1 MINKFFIGLVM
12 LPSSLYAKMGVNVNH
27 LRAILQVKL
36 LMDDRR
42 PNAFKQTKQDSKKKA
57 VNSATIGSMV
67 AMSVLGLMFIVPFFI
82 TSNTTTQFTLY
93 FSMFIFFLAATLIS
107 DFTSVLIDV
116 RDNQIILPKPISD
129 KTFLFSRLLHILI
142 HISKLVIPLNL
153 AGIITIG
160 ITKGIGAAV
169 LFVGILPFAIV
180 FTIFLI
186 NALYLVILKVTTP
199 EKFKSAITYFQI
211 IFAVLIY
218 GSYQI
223 IPRMIDETTLENFA
237 IPENGLMIIA
247 PPYWFAAAWSSL
259 YHFRGSWYQIS
270 SASLA
275 VVMPIISVW
284 LIIKYFAPSFN
295 RKLAMISGSDQAE
308 YKTETS
314 IEGSKLSK
322 TTLKEK
328 LSAIF
333 TKSGAERMGFEFT
346 WMMTGRSRDFKI
358 KTYPFFGYLA
368 VYLVMFFIQKKKF
381 SFDSIRNDETSAKIL
396 LLIAIYMIGMLL
408 MQAITN
414 IRVSDKFKAAWIF
427 FTTPIK
433 QPGNVISGATKALIF
448 KFYLPFALTVS
459 CALIPFLGWQIL
471 PNIILGLCNQLC
483 IAFLMVYISVRDLP
497 FANAE
502 IGKVKGSNFAK
513 SMLMLLLPF
522 GMGGLHYMIYSFTAV
537 VIILAILAVI
547 AVWLISSSVYNRGW
561 EMIKTTYE

>member
-1 MINKFFIGLVM
+1 MINRFLIGLVLM
-12 LPSSLYAKMGVNVNH
+12 PSSIYAKMGVNVNH

-36 LMDDRR
+36 MMDDRR
-42 PNAFKQTKQDSKKKA
+42 PNTFEQIKQDSKKRA
-57 VNSATIGSMV
+57 LNFATIVKMV
-67 AMSVLGLMFIVPFFI
+67 VMSLFGLLFIFPFFI

-129 KTFLFSRLLHILI
+129 KTFLLSRLLHIII
-142 HISKLVIPLNL
+142 HISKLVIPLNF

-160 ITKGIGAAV
+160 ITKGIAAAF
-169 LFVGILPFAIV
+169 LFFGILPFAVV

-223 IPRMIDETTLENFA
+223 IPRMIDETTIENFA
-237 IPENGLMIIA
+237 IPENGWMIAA

-259 YHFRGSWYQIS
+259 YHLKGSWYQI
-270 SASLA
+270 AATSLSFT
-275 VVMPIISVW
+275 MPVFSVW

-308 YKTETS
+308 HKTATS
-314 IEGSKLSK
+314 IDASKLPK
-322 TTLKEK
+322 TSLMEK
-328 LSAIF
+328 LSSVF

-368 VYLVMFFIQKKKF
+368 VYLVMFFIKKKNF
-381 SFDSIRNDETSAKIL
+381 SLDSIRNDENSAKIL

-414 IRVSDKFKAAWIF
+414 VRVSDKYKAAWIF

-448 KFYLPFALTVS
+448 KFYLPFALAVS
-459 CALIPFLGWQIL
+459 FALIPFLGWTIL

-483 IAFLMVYISVRDLP
+483 IAFLMVYITVRDLP
-497 FANAE
+497 FANAD
-502 IGKVKGSNFAK
+502 IGTAKGSKFAK

-522 GMGGLHYMIYSFTAV
+522 GMAGIHYLIYSFTAV
-537 VIILAILAVI
+537 VFILAILAVI
-547 AVWLISSSVYNRGW
+547 AVWLIASSVYNRGW
-561 EMIKTTYE
+561 EMIKTSYE

>member
-1 MINKFFIGLVM
+1 M
-12 LPSSLYAKMGVNVNH
+12 
-27 LRAILQVKL
+27 
-36 LMDDRR
+36 
-42 PNAFKQTKQDSKKKA
+42 
-57 VNSATIGSMV
+57 
-67 AMSVLGLMFIVPFFI
+67 
-82 TSNTTTQFTLY
+82 
-93 FSMFIFFLAATLIS
+93 
-107 DFTSVLIDV
+107 
-116 RDNQIILPKPISD
+116 
-129 KTFLFSRLLHILI
+129 
-142 HISKLVIPLNL
+142 
-153 AGIITIG
+153 
-160 ITKGIGAAV
+160 
-169 LFVGILPFAIV
+169 

-237 IPENGLMIIA
+237 IPENGWMIIA

-259 YHFRGSWYQIS
+259 YHLKGSWYQI
-270 SASLA
+270 AATSLSFT
-275 VVMPIISVW
+275 MPVFSVW

-308 YKTETS
+308 HKIETS

-322 TTLKEK
+322 TSLMEK
-328 LSAIF
+328 LSSFF

-368 VYLVMFFIQKKKF
+368 VYLVMFFINKKNF
-381 SFDSIRNDETSAKIL
+381 SLDSIRNDENSAKLL
-396 LLIAIYMIGMLL
+396 LLISIYMIGMLL

-414 IRVSDKFKAAWIF
+414 IRVSDKFKAGWIF

-448 KFYLPFALTVS
+448 KFYLPFALAVS
-459 CALIPFLGWQIL
+459 FALIPFLGWTIL

-502 IGKVKGSNFAK
+502 IGKVKGSKFAK
-513 SMLMLLLPF
+513 SMLMLILPF
-522 GMGGLHYMIYSFTAV
+522 GMAGIHYLIYSFTAV
-537 VIILAILAVI
+537 VFILAILAVI

>member
-1 MINKFFIGLVM
+1 MINKFLIGLVL
-12 LPSSLYAKMGVNVNH
+12 LPSSIYTKMGVNVNH
-27 LRAILQVKL
+27 LKAILQVKL
-36 LMDDRR
+36 MMDDRR
-42 PNAFKQTKQDSKKKA
+42 PNTFKQTKQESKKKP
-57 VNSATIGSMV
+57 VNFATIGTMV
-67 AMSVLGLMFIVPFFI
+67 VMSLFGLLFIFPFFI

-129 KTFLFSRLLHILI
+129 KTFLLSRLLHIII

-160 ITKGIGAAV
+160 ITKGIAAAF
-169 LFVGILPFAIV
+169 LFFGILPFAVV

-223 IPRMIDETTLENFA
+223 IPRMIDETTLENFV
-237 IPENGLMIIA
+237 IPEDGWMIIA

-259 YHFRGSWYQIS
+259 YHLKGSWYQI
-270 SASLA
+270 AATSLSFT
-275 VVMPIISVW
+275 MPVFSVW

-308 YKTETS
+308 HNTATS
-314 IEGSKLSK
+314 IEGSNLSK
-322 TTLKEK
+322 TSLMEK
-328 LSAIF
+328 LSSVF

-368 VYLVMFFIQKKKF
+368 VYLVMFFINKKNF
-381 SFDSIRNDETSAKIL
+381 SLDSIRSNENSAKIL

-414 IRVSDKFKAAWIF
+414 IRVSDKYKAAWIF

-448 KFYLPFALTVS
+448 KFYLPFSLVVS
-459 CALIPFLGWQIL
+459 CALIPFLGWTIL

-497 FANAE
+497 FSSAE
-502 IGKVKGSNFAK
+502 IGKVKGSKFAI
-513 SMLMLLLPF
+513 SMLMLILPF
-522 GMGGLHYMIYSFTAV
+522 GMAGIHYLIYSFTAV
-537 VIILAILAVI
+537 VFILAILAVI

-561 EMIKTTYE
+561 EMIKTAYE

>member
-1 MINKFFIGLVM
+1 M

-57 VNSATIGSMV
+57 VNYATIGSMV

-160 ITKGIGAAV
+160 ITKGMGAAV

-211 IFAVLIY
+211 IFAVVIY

-237 IPENGLMIIA
+237 IPENGWMIAA

-259 YHFRGSWYQIS
+259 FHLKGSLYQIS

-275 VVMPIISVW
+275 VVVPVISVW

-308 YKTETS
+308 HKTATS

-368 VYLVMFFIQKKKF
+368 VYLVMFFIRKKNF
-381 SFDSIRNDETSAKIL
+381 SLDSIRNDETSAKIL

-408 MQAITN
+408 MEAITN
-414 IRVSDKFKAAWIF
+414 IRVSDKFKAGWIF
-427 FTTPIK
+427 FTTPIQ

-459 CALIPFLGWQIL
+459 FALIPFLGWQIL

-522 GMGGLHYMIYSFTAV
+522 GMGGVHYMIYSFTAV

>member
-42 PNAFKQTKQDSKKKA
+42 PNTFKQTKQDSKKKA
-57 VNSATIGSMV
+57 VNFATIGTMI
-67 AMSVLGLMFIVPFFI
+67 AMAVLGLMFIIPFFI

-160 ITKGIGAAV
+160 MTKGMGAAV
-169 LFVGILPFAIV
+169 LFVGILPFAVV

-186 NALYLVILKVTTP
+186 NAMYLVILKVTTP

-237 IPENGLMIIA
+237 IPENGWMIAA
-247 PPYWFAAAWSSL
+247 PPYWFAAAWNSL
-259 YHFRGSWYQIS
+259 FHLKGSWYQIS

-275 VVMPIISVW
+275 VVMPVISVW

-308 YKTETS
+308 HKTATS
-314 IEGSKLSK
+314 IDASKLPK
-322 TTLKEK
+322 TSLMEK
-328 LSAIF
+328 LSSVF

-368 VYLVMFFIQKKKF
+368 VYLVMFFIKKKNF
-381 SFDSIRNDETSAKIL
+381 SLDSIRNDETSAKIL

-414 IRVSDKFKAAWIF
+414 IRVSDKFKAGWIF
-427 FTTPIK
+427 FTTPIQ

-513 SMLMLLLPF
+513 SMLMLILPF
-522 GMGGLHYMIYSFTAV
+522 GMGGIHYMIYSFTAV
-537 VIILAILAVI
+537 VFILAILAVI

>member
-1 MINKFFIGLVM
+1 MINRFLIGLVLM
-12 LPSSLYAKMGVNVNH
+12 PSSIYTKMGVNVGH

-36 LMDDRR
+36 MMDDRR
-42 PNAFKQTKQDSKKKA
+42 PNTFKQTKQDSKKKA
-57 VNSATIGSMV
+57 VNFATIGTMV
-67 AMSVLGLMFIVPFFI
+67 AMAVLGLMFIVPFFI

-129 KTFLFSRLLHILI
+129 KTFLMSRLLHIII

-160 ITKGIGAAV
+160 ITKGIGAA
-169 LFVGILPFAIV
+169 LIFIGILPFAIV

-237 IPENGLMIIA
+237 IPEDGWMIIA

-259 YHFRGSWYQIS
+259 YHLKGSWYQI
-270 SASLA
+270 AATSLSFT
-275 VVMPIISVW
+275 MPVFSVW

-308 YKTETS
+308 HKIATS

-322 TTLKEK
+322 TSLMEK
-328 LSAIF
+328 LSSFF

-368 VYLVMFFIQKKKF
+368 VYLVMFFINKKNF
-381 SFDSIRNDETSAKIL
+381 SLDSIRNNENSAKLL
-396 LLIAIYMIGMLL
+396 LLISIYMIGMLL

-414 IRVSDKFKAAWIF
+414 IRVSDKFKAGWIF

-448 KFYLPFALTVS
+448 KFYLPFALAVS
-459 CALIPFLGWQIL
+459 FSLIPFLGWTIL

-502 IGKVKGSNFAK
+502 IGKVKGSKFAK
-513 SMLMLLLPF
+513 SMLMLILPF
-522 GMGGLHYMIYSFTAV
+522 GMAGIHYLIYSFTAV
-537 VIILAILAVI
+537 VFILAILAVI

>member
-1 MINKFFIGLVM
+1 
-12 LPSSLYAKMGVNVNH
+12 
-27 LRAILQVKL
+27 
-36 LMDDRR
+36 
-42 PNAFKQTKQDSKKKA
+42 
-57 VNSATIGSMV
+57 
-67 AMSVLGLMFIVPFFI
+67 
-82 TSNTTTQFTLY
+82 
-93 FSMFIFFLAATLIS
+93 MFIFFLAATLIS
-107 DFTSVLIDV
+107 NFTSVLIDV

-160 ITKGIGAAV
+160 ITKGMGAA
-169 LFVGILPFAIV
+169 LIFVGILPFAIV

-247 PPYWFAAAWSSL
+247 PPYWFAAAWSSI
-259 YHFRGSWYQIS
+259 YHLKGSLYQIS

-275 VVMPIISVW
+275 VVMPVISVW

-295 RKLAMISGSDQAE
+295 RKLAMISGSDHAE
-308 YKTETS
+308 HKTATS

-368 VYLVMFFIQKKKF
+368 VYLVMFFIQKKNF
-381 SFDSIRNDETSAKIL
+381 SFDSIRNNETSAKIL
-396 LLIAIYMIGMLL
+396 LLIAIYMIGILL

-414 IRVSDKFKAAWIF
+414 IRVSDKFKAGWIF

-471 PNIILGLCNQLC
+471 PNTILGLCNQLC

-513 SMLMLLLPF
+513 SMLMLILPF
-522 GMGGLHYMIYSFTAV
+522 GMGGVHYMIYSFTAV